1 MKSQKV
7 RDLDDL
13 ELRRQLTEMEEQT
26 FRLQFQMKL
35 GQMDG
40 LKKVRSMRKTRAR
53 ILTVLR
59 ERELAAAAAAQP
71 APGAEK

>member
-7 RDLDDL
+7 RDLDTD
-13 ELRRQLTEMEEQT
+13 ELKRQLAEMEEQK
-26 FRLQFQMKL
+26 FRLQFQMSM

-40 LKKVRSMRKTRAR
+40 LKKVRAMRKTRAR

-59 ERELAAAAAAQP
+59 ERELA
-71 APGAEK
+71 GEKK